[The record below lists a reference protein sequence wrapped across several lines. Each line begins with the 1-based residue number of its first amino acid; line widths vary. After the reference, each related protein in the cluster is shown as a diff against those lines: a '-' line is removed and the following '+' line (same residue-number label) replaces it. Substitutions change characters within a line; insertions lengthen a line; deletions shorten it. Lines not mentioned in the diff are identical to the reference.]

1 MHDIE
6 TIVIGAGAVGLA
18 VARALA
24 IAGREVMLMERHPHY
39 GQETSA
45 RNSEV
50 IHAGIYYPKGS
61 LKAQLC
67 VRGRDMLYAFAD
79 ANGVETK
86 RLGKLVVANGA
97 REDAKLDEIRAHANA
112 CGVTNL
118 RRLNATEIAQLEPD
132 LQVDTALLSP
142 STGIMDSHGLM
153 TALLGEA
160 EAHGAMLVTRTR
172 VERIDRLNRGFAIHT
187 GPDDP
192 ARITA
197 KEVVCSMGLEGD
209 RVFSRSFGGNDD
221 WRTPLR
227 YAKGNY
233 YRLSGQAPFSRLI
246 YPVPQP
252 GGLGVHLTLDLAGQ
266 ARFGPDVEWVEDLE
280 YGVDPTRAE
289 GFYDAI
295 RRYWP
300 ALPDHAL
307 EPDYSGIRPKL
318 SGPDEANADFAV
330 WGDERHGMPGLTILA
345 GIESP
350 GLTSCLAI
358 GEYVAQ
364 QMCGTHRMNA
374 TTA

>member
-18 VARALA
+18 VARSLA
-24 IAGREVMLMERHPHY
+24 MSGREVMLLERHAHY

-50 IHAGIYYPKGS
+50 IHAGIYYPQGS

-67 VRGRDMLYAFAD
+67 VRGRDMLYDFAA

-86 RLGKLVVANGA
+86 QLGKLVVANGPQ
-97 REDAKLDEIRAHANA
+97 EDARLDEIAAHANA

-118 RRLNATEIAQLEPD
+118 RRVVPDEIADMEPD
-132 LQVDTALLSP
+132 LQADTALLSP

-153 TALLGEA
+153 TVLLGEA
-160 EAHGAMLVTRTR
+160 EEHGAMLVTRSA
-172 VERIDRLNRGFAIHT
+172 VERIERLNDGFAIHT
-187 GPDDP
+187 GPNDP

-197 KEVVCSMGLEGD
+197 KEVVCSMGLDGD
-209 RVFSRSFGGNDD
+209 TVFNRSFEGRDD
-221 WRTPLR
+221 WRKKLR

-233 YRLSGQAPFSRLI
+233 YRLSGRAPFSRLI

-266 ARFGPDVEWVEDLE
+266 ARFGPDVEWVDDLAYE
-280 YGVDPTRAE
+280 VDPARADV
-289 GFYDAI
+289 FYEAI

-300 ALPDHAL
+300 ALPDGAL

-318 SGPDEANADFAV
+318 SGPGEPNADFEV
-330 WGDERHGMPGLTILA
+330 WGEERHSMAGFTVLA

-358 GEYVAQ
+358 GEYVAE
-364 QMCGTHRMNA
+364 RMA
-374 TTA
+374 SAK

>member
-1 MHDIE
+1 
-6 TIVIGAGAVGLA
+6 
-18 VARALA
+18 
-24 IAGREVMLMERHPHY
+24 
-39 GQETSA
+39 
-45 RNSEV
+45 
-50 IHAGIYYPKGS
+50 
-61 LKAQLC
+61 
-67 VRGRDMLYAFAD
+67 
-79 ANGVETK
+79 
-86 RLGKLVVANGA
+86 
-97 REDAKLDEIRAHANA
+97 
-112 CGVTNL
+112 
-118 RRLNATEIAQLEPD
+118 
-132 LQVDTALLSP
+132 
-142 STGIMDSHGLM
+142 
-153 TALLGEA
+153 
-160 EAHGAMLVTRTR
+160 
-172 VERIDRLNRGFAIHT
+172 
-187 GPDDP
+187 DDP
-192 ARITA
+192 MRITA